1 MRNEIF
7 EKISQSRKRFYEE
20 HFNSSLTLT
29 EYNPEICKKIETG
42 KGLSDFLSKNKKN
55 TVPDM
60 KFDLVKIRGINKEKL
75 RRLSTSIRNC
85 LALLQHNM
93 QKVNQNINNRT
104 ERMAQGFYNLSSGI
118 FEDRYEDVTITD
130 TNRGVVV
137 MQTVQAREMV
147 WEFAYP
153 VKLNISGGETI
164 NDKINLTVFKVK
176 GLVRKAFR
184 EFRLFWE
191 YDDAID
197 SEPEPNRVK
206 VPEINEKR
214 LEINPNEKTQQINI
228 IDFCKALPRIL
239 KNKTL
244 RRKLY
249 NTIFL
254 NPVSQI
260 FGFVFNVDL
269 ICMICEK
276 IHNLLFPVINR
287 FIF

>member
-20 HFNSSLTLT
+20 HLKSSSTLT
-29 EYNPEICKKIETG
+29 ESNLEICKERETG
-42 KGLSDFLSKNKKN
+42 KGLSDFLSKNKKIN
-55 TVPDM
+55 FPDM
-60 KFDLVKIRGINKEKL
+60 KFDLVKIRGINNEKL
-75 RRLSTSIRNC
+75 TRLSTSIRKC
-85 LALLQHNM
+85 FALFQHNM

-104 ERMAQGFYNLSSGI
+104 ERMTQGFYNLSSGI
-118 FEDRYEDVTITD
+118 FEDRYDDVAITD
-130 TNRGVVV
+130 TKRGVVV

-153 VKLNISGGETI
+153 VKLNISGDATI
-164 NDKINLTVFKVK
+164 NEKINLTVFNIK

-191 YDDAID
+191 YDGAID
-197 SEPEPNRVK
+197 SEPEPNRIK
-206 VPEINEKR
+206 APEIKEKR

-228 IDFCKALPRIL
+228 IDFCKALPQIF
-239 KNKTL
+239 KNKTF
-244 RRKLY
+244 RTKLY
-249 NTIFL
+249 NAIFL

-269 ICMICEK
+269 ICMICKK
-276 IHNLLFPVINR
+276 IYNLLFPVINR
-287 FIF
+287 FI

>member
-20 HFNSSLTLT
+20 HLKSSSTLT
-29 EYNPEICKKIETG
+29 ESNPEICKERETG
-42 KGLSDFLSKNKKN
+42 KGLSDFLSKNKKIN
-55 TVPDM
+55 FPDM
-60 KFDLVKIRGINKEKL
+60 KFDLVKIRGINKEKF
-75 RRLSTSIRNC
+75 RRLSINIRNC
-85 LALLQHNM
+85 FALFQHNM

-104 ERMAQGFYNLSSGI
+104 ERMTQEFYNLSSGI
-118 FEDRYEDVTITD
+118 FEDRYDDVAITD
-130 TNRGVVV
+130 TKRGVVV

-153 VKLNISGGETI
+153 VKLNISGDATI
-164 NDKINLTVFKVK
+164 NEKINLTVFNIK

-191 YDDAID
+191 YDGAID
-197 SEPEPNRVK
+197 SEPEPNRIK
-206 VPEINEKR
+206 APEIKEKR

-228 IDFCKALPRIL
+228 IDFCKALPQIL
-239 KNKTL
+239 KNKTF
-244 RRKLY
+244 RTKLY
-249 NTIFL
+249 NAIFL

-269 ICMICEK
+269 ICMICKK
-276 IHNLLFPVINR
+276 IYNLLFPVINR
-287 FIF
+287 FI